1 MGAHL
6 ALLDGQ
12 RGVEQQ
18 HALLGPVLQA
28 AVVGRVDV
36 QVALELLEDV
46 LQRRRHRHAR
56 LHREA
61 QAMGLAGA
69 VIGVLADDHH
79 LHLVQRRRVQR
90 IEDQPA
96 GRKDLLAGGLL
107 AAQELAQ
114 RLHVGLVELLAQNGF
129 PARFEFDAILRGA
142 HAKPLRANE
151 SGTLEKPSRQVKAR
165 PSARVAGAAD
175 DDRSRSPATVKAH
188 GPPLRSCVQRCPPP
202 H

>member
-1 MGAHL
+1 M
-6 ALLDGQ
+6 
-12 RGVEQQ
+12 
-18 HALLGPVLQA
+18 LQA

-61 QAMGLAGA
+61 QTVGLAWA
-69 VIGVLADDHH
+69 MVGVLADDHH
-79 LHLVQRRRVQR
+79 LDPLQRRRIQR

-96 GRKDLLAGGLL
+96 GRKYLLAGGLL

-114 RLHVGLVELLAQNGF
+114 RLHVGLVEFLAENGL

-142 HAKPLRANE
+142 HGRPLRANE
-151 SGTLEKPSRQVKAR
+151 SGTLETPLRQVKAR
-165 PSARVAGAAD
+165 PSAREG
-175 DDRSRSPATVKAH
+175 
-188 GPPLRSCVQRCPPP
+188 
-202 H
+202 